1 MALSCFINSVLPR
14 SSMSSTH
21 LGVDAG
27 TAIVSGL
34 GFRYSGFRSRKSDGV
49 CLCVKKIFHFLR
61 VDKEEKASRG
71 RDKLKTDG
79 ESNL

>member
-1 MALSCFINSVLPR
+1 MALSCLINSVLPR

-34 GFRYSGFRSRKSDGV
+34 GIRYCGFRSRKSHGV
-49 CLCVKKIFHFLR
+49 CLCAKNTFHFRR
-61 VDKEEKASRG
+61 VDKEERASSG
-71 RDKLKTDG
+71 RDTLKTDG
-79 ESNL
+79 ERNL